1 MSKMT
6 ATFGAS
12 TALATGVYAIL
23 ALAYKK
29 GALSLGAALLA
40 AAGTGIGL
48 FVLAAL
54 FAVGAATVTYYF
66 TKGKSYFV
74 AW

>member
-1 MSKMT
+1 MT

-40 AAGTGIGL
+40 AAGTGIGC
-48 FVLAAL
+48 
-54 FAVGAATVTYYF
+54 
-66 TKGKSYFV
+66 S
-74 AW
+74 